1 MVMSAASATFFTMLV
16 VMMLATSATFFT
28 MFVVMMSTATATPF
42 AMLVVMM
49 SATTAAT
56 FAMFVIVVATTA
68 TTFARHHVERTLNF
82 FVACLTSLF
91 HLAFVVESF
100 TSQGVV

>member
-1 MVMSAASATFFTMLV
+1 MVMSAASATFFTMFV
-16 VMMLATSATFFT
+16 VMMLATTAAT
-28 MFVVMMSTATATPF
+28 F

-49 SATTAAT
+49 STTTAAT

-68 TTFARHHVERTLNF
+68 TTFTRHHVERTLNF